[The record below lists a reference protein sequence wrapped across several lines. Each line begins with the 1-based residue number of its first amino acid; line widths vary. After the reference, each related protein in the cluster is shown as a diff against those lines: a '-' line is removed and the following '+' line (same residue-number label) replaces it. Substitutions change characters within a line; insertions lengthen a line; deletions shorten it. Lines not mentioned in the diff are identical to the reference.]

1 MRHRLLTVVAIG
13 IALGFAVFA
22 AVPAAAAPPPQTQEL
37 KLSGDPHV
45 TGSNSLTLKATKIAQ
60 GTLALACFTFTFAGD
75 LLDPGEGFTITPDGS
90 SGEGPGFENP
100 STGPPL
106 STRTLCSDDPAFLGE
121 IADGNSAEQFVLR
134 ANPASS
140 TFTVSSVTMTLT
152 YA

>member
-1 MRHRLLTVVAIG
+1 MRHRLLAVVATG

-45 TGSNSLTLKATKIAQ
+45 TGSNSLTLKAKKIAK

-75 LLDPGEGFTITPDGS
+75 LVDPGEGLTITPDGS
-90 SGEGPGFENP
+90 SEEGPGFENV
-100 STGPPL
+100 STEPL
-106 STRTLCSDDPAFLGE
+106 ATRTLCSDDPAFLAE